1 MAKVY
6 LDIGHGGSDS
16 GACGN
21 GLQEKNINLNV
32 GLYLIKYL
40 QACGITYKACRTT
53 DTTINLMQRCKDAN
67 NWGADL
73 YVSLHHNAGGG
84 TGYEVYHSIYY
95 GNGTVFAKILAEE
108 YKNIGQIP
116 HGAGVMSRKGSNGDY
131 YCVIRE
137 TSMPAIISEFGY
149 IDSADVN
156 KFNTDAKQKAEA
168 KAIAKAICRY
178 FGIIFRD
185 IDATVPTPP
194 AKIKILYRVQVGAY
208 SIKANAD
215 KLQAELK
222 SKGIDCFV
230 KQINGLYKVQCGAY
244 SVRANADAMAN
255 RLKSLGY
262 SCFITQ

>member
-6 LDIGHGGSDS
+6 LDLGHGGSDS
-16 GACGN
+16 GAVGN
-21 GLQEKNINLNV
+21 GLMEKTVNLNV
-32 GLYLIKYL
+32 GLYVMKYL
-40 QACGITYKACRTT
+40 QASGITYKACRTADNT
-53 DTTINLMQRCKDAN
+53 VDLMQRCIDAN
-67 NWGADL
+67 KWGADL
-73 YVSLHHNAGGG
+73 FVSIHHNAGGG
-84 TGYEVYHSIYY
+84 VGFEVYHSIYR
-95 GNGTVFAKILAEE
+95 GKGTVFAEFLAEE
-108 YKNIGQIP
+108 YKSIGQVP
-116 HGAGVMSRKGSNGDY
+116 HGSGTMSRKGSNGDY

-137 TSMPAIISEFGY
+137 TSMPAVISEFGY

-178 FGIIFRD
+178 FGVTFRD
-185 IDATVPTPP
+185 IDAPAPTPP
-194 AKIKILYRVQVGAY
+194 ANYGTFYRVQVGAY
-208 SIKANAD
+208 SVKSNAD

-222 SKGIDCFV
+222 NKGIDCFV

>member
-6 LDIGHGGSDS
+6 LDLGHGGSDS

-32 GLYLIKYL
+32 GLYVMKYL
-40 QACGITYKACRTT
+40 QASGITYKACRTADNT
-53 DTTINLMQRCKDAN
+53 VDLMQRCIDAN
-67 NWGADL
+67 RWGADL
-73 YVSLHHNAGGG
+73 FVSIHHNAGGG
-84 TGYEVYHSIYY
+84 VGFEVYHSIYR
-95 GNGTVFAKILAEE
+95 GKGTVFAEFLAEE
-108 YKNIGQIP
+108 YKSIGQVP
-116 HGAGVMSRKGSNGDY
+116 HGSGTMSRKGSNGDY

-137 TSMPAIISEFGY
+137 TSMPAVISEFGY

-178 FGIIFRD
+178 FGVTFRD
-185 IDATVPTPP
+185 IDAPAPTPP
-194 AKIKILYRVQVGAY
+194 ANYGTFYRVQVGAY
-208 SIKANAD
+208 SVKSNAD
-215 KLQAELK
+215 KLQTELK
-222 SKGIDCFV
+222 NKGIDCFV

>member
-6 LDIGHGGSDS
+6 LDLGHGGSDS
-16 GACGN
+16 GAVGN
-21 GLQEKNINLNV
+21 GLMEKTVNLNV

-53 DTTINLMQRCKDAN
+53 DTTIDLMQRCKDAN

-84 TGYEVYHSIYY
+84 VGFEVYHSIHR
-95 GNGTVFAKILAEE
+95 GKGAVFAGILAEE

-137 TSMPAIISEFGY
+137 TNMTAVISEFGY
-149 IDSADVN
+149 IDSVDVN
-156 KFNTDAKQKAEA
+156 KFNTADKQKLEA

-178 FGIIFRD
+178 FNVEFKD
-185 IDATVPTPP
+185 IDTPTSNPS
-194 AKIKILYRVQVGAY
+194 ANAGIYRVQVGAY

-222 SKGIDCFV
+222 AKGIDCFV
-230 KQINGLYKVQCGAY
+230 KQVGNLYKVQCGAY
-244 SVRANADAMAN
+244 SVRDNADAMLN
-255 RLKSLGY
+255 KLKALGY
-262 SCFITQ
+262 SVFITQ